1 DGIFVGLIED
11 VLYALRRNEIHARTT
26 ADDEVAR
33 HDSHV
38 AHSNGNIDSRQHDIA
53 DGRGINR
60 AEIRRHVDLGNSI
73 EDTHAAANNEA
84 SAVSGLIYVEKKVVA
99 NDGAAY
105 SFPKKIDNQHVA
117 GLQHVDCSLIEEA
130 FADRLLGFDL

>member
-1 DGIFVGLIED
+1 VDVGFVGFIED
-11 VLYALRRNEIHARTT
+11 FLYELRRNEIYALTIS
-26 ADDEVAR
+26 DDEVAR

-38 AHSNGNIDSRQHDIA
+38 ADSNGNIDSSQHDIA

-73 EDTHAAANNEA
+73 EVTHAAVNNQPA
-84 SAVSGLIYVEKKVVA
+84 AVSGLVHVEEEVVA

-105 SFPKKIDNQHVA
+105 FFPEKIDNQHVA
-117 GLQHVDCSLIEEA
+117 GLQHVDCSLIKKTIA
-130 FADRLLGFDL
+130 KTL